1 MGVLEILALVFLFL
15 GFVMIIPFSISEFH
29 CLHSYKVVEKK
40 EEDFQ
45 KTFGVPGVIFLISLF
60 LALAGIALLISS
72 CAVGSYLNDSS
83 SVWMLSLIIGMLAG
97 LVIGVIYW
105 MKVRKP
111 FFIKYFPKEFSGYEK
126 ETKKTPGTTRASYIQ
141 WIFIGSFVLSG
152 LGIGAFLGILL
163 AYMI

>member
-1 MGVLEILALVFLFL
+1 MCILEILALVFLSL

-29 CLHSYKVVEKK
+29 VLHSYKMVEKK

-45 KTFGVPGVIFLISLF
+45 KAFEVPGVIFLISLS
-60 LALAGIALLISS
+60 LSLAGIALLISS

-111 FFIKYFPKEFSGYEK
+111 FFIKYFPKEFSRYEK
-126 ETKKTPGTTRASYIQ
+126 ETKKTPGTTRVSYIQ